1 MQAVSDVECILRE
14 RAEAF
19 GIAGLAAAIIT
30 PDGDRLITYGVD
42 SAQSRRAVSNST
54 WFSLA
59 STGKHVTSCMILDL
73 ARQGRLQLDDKVGE
87 HLSDTPPTWSDRSI
101 RSLMRHTS
109 GLPEYL
115 SYTEFDC
122 PPTLRTDFMH
132 VYRDLEPVFEQDAAW
147 MYSNTNYILLGF
159 LIAQLAGFSYAD
171 TAQTLFA
178 RAGCTGVTTASP
190 AWARAANETGLGQDA
205 TDTDSWAREVIG
217 DGDISAT
224 VEGAA
229 CWTRTLLRNRIFERA
244 KTPEMFAPATL
255 LSGLQ
260 IPYGCGWFV
269 ERLGDNVIA
278 YHSGHYDGWTAMT
291 LLAPHSASGVTV
303 MSNFAPGNT
312 RAVRYLA
319 QLALET
325 AAPGATPLA
334 SPTLIDTEPSLS
346 GLAHEQLF
354 REDSSPNLAHFAPAL
369 RQVIERGGIR
379 GLINLWA
386 GTAPTGFSLVGEQH
400 HKQGLMRRYR
410 ATYPDRVEHVL
421 VGFTQKRQIYWA
433 WPL

>member
-19 GIAGLAAAIIT
+19 DIAGLAAAIIT
-30 PDGDRLITYGVD
+30 PDGEKLITYGVD

-171 TAQTLFA
+171 AAQTLFA

-205 TDTDSWAREVIG
+205 TDTYSWAREVIG

-255 LSGLQ
+255 PSGLQ

-278 YHSGHYDGWTAMT
+278 YHSG
-291 LLAPHSASGVTV
+291 
-303 MSNFAPGNT
+303 
-312 RAVRYLA
+312 VRYLA

-334 SPTLIDTEPSLS
+334 SPTLIDTDPSLS
-346 GLAHEQLF
+346 VLAHEQLF

-421 VGFTQKRQIYWA
+421 VGFTQQRQIYWA